1 MVPIVRQHPMLLFSR
16 VVCGLI
22 PKSGDKKGMK
32 AAQTSE
38 NEYRKLVE
46 NHFPMSVYF
55 SAKIYPLC
63 ELPRKVKSLIL
74 KLGRFSFHM
83 TPAEMENMTP
93 SAYHRTAAPSK
104 RTPQLLPVQHRQEQL
119 SHFSPLAGGAPDRS
133 PGSSPQEKFSPA
145 SVRPHCS
152 LSLLAK

>member
-38 NEYRKLVE
+38 NECRKLVE

-104 RTPQLLPVQHRQEQL
+104 RTPQLLPVQHPAGAAFPLFSSCWRGPRQVTRVFPTGKVFPSLCEASL
-119 SHFSPLAGGAPDRS
+119 FTIPFS
-133 PGSSPQEKFSPA
+133 
-145 SVRPHCS
+145 
-152 LSLLAK
+152 